1 MDFKPWTG
9 NTSTNVSIT
18 TGVYQVTISRTVADS
33 ETSVIQNDVFDQATT
48 ELGDLRSQFD
58 YGMYNIIYLSNN
70 YQSKSQLI
78 FYSHTQIK
86 TLISN
91 DVFAI
96 WIF

>member
-18 TGVYQVTISRTVADS
+18 TGVYQITISGTVSGSD
-33 ETSVIQNDVFDQATT
+33 TSKIQNDVITQATT
-48 ELGDLRSQFD
+48 ELGNLSQFD
-58 YGMYNIIYLSNN
+58 YGMYNIIQLSNN
-70 YQSKSQLI
+70 HQSIYQLI
-78 FYSHTQIK
+78 LILILDK